1 MQVDLSFHVQLRG
14 VHIHSVDLPF
24 CFKRCARCMYV
35 QTVDL
40 VEGINL
46 GPVPRM
52 SRYHYFRHWASFVI
66 ISTQRFELRR
76 HMWCIRSIW
85 LLRCACILRAWC
97 CSILYVALHGD
108 VARRVFRIPVLY
120 ISPSPLKLLL
130 QNAMPPGRYRMVFG
144 YYHFD
149 LG

>member
-1 MQVDLSFHVQLRG
+1 MPGACTCRLWIWWRASTLDLCRECPD
-14 VHIHSVDLPF
+14 I
-24 CFKRCARCMYV
+24 
-35 QTVDL
+35 
-40 VEGINL
+40 II
-46 GPVPRM
+46 
-52 SRYHYFRHWASFVI
+52 FRHWASFVI

-130 QNAMPPGRYRMVFG
+130 QNAMPQGRYRMVFG

-149 LG
+149 LGRARCFISVLGLCYSPVPTILHGV